1 MVTETYKEI
10 VLQDNINDI
19 EHLEILKNY
28 CEEHNIKLND
38 LLMYQIIQKLE
49 DISYYLHNDE

>member
-19 EHLEILKNY
+19 EHLERLKNY